1 MPISQP
7 DRHLARARRALVLL
21 TLAAASACHRNQTV
35 SDDGSG
41 EPATIQFTNE
51 SLAQADVF
59 VSSSGSGARRIGTVF
74 AGRTEELT
82 VPREYTN
89 RGSVAIVARLLA
101 RNHAPSTGSIAI
113 GPGTHLSVRL
123 PMDERTLYVLPGGE
137 SSTKASR

>member
-41 EPATIQFTNE
+41 EPATIQFVNE

-59 VSSSGSGARRIGTVF
+59 VASSGSGARRIGTVF

-123 PMDERTLYVLPGGE
+123 PMDERTLYVLPAGE